1 MFTTVHLSQD
11 SSKLSPYISNTLIS
25 EIENT
30 LEKWEKTLLYLNK
43 RGSFSS
49 LICEDCQYLF
59 ECPKCD
65 ISLSVHSNPVHLLC
79 HLCATRFNMPLSC
92 TKCKG
97 TRLKSIWVGTQQI
110 EQALTKYFPNKNIYR
125 FDSDSVKNISSKQE
139 ALTHLENADIIIGT
153 KMITTWFDFEK
164 VGCIGI
170 LLVEQELSFAS
181 FDAEEKAYCNL
192 KQLIGRWNRKTQE
205 TQIVLQT
212 FIPRNPTIMRLLN
225 YNYKDFFFETLTE
238 RKNFLY
244 PPFSEMVTLEYRN
257 KESEKSLAYIQK
269 LEKKL
274 QILNP
279 QNNYSILATSNS
291 FKKNN
296 SYHTKCIIKGENIR
310 TILKE
315 LEPLI
320 LRERNL
326 SLIFN

>member
-1 MFTTVHLSQD
+1 MYTTVHLSQD

-30 LEKWEKTLLYLNK
+30 LNKWEKTLLYLNK

-49 LICEDCQYLF
+49 LVCEDCQHLF

-65 ISLSVHSNPVHLLC
+65 ISLSVHSHPHHLLC
-79 HLCATRFNMPLSC
+79 HLCASRFNMPLAC

-97 TRLKSIWVGTQQI
+97 TKLKSIGVGTQQI
-110 EQALTKYFPNKNIYR
+110 EQALRSYFKKENIYR

-181 FDAEEKAYCNL
+181 FDAEEKAYANL
-192 KQLIGRWNRKTQE
+192 KQLIGRGNRKTQE

-212 FIPRNPTIMRLLN
+212 FIPKNPTIVRLLN
-225 YNYKDFFFETLTE
+225 YNYKDFFFETLSE
-238 RKNFLY
+238 RKEFLY
-244 PPFSEMVTLEYRN
+244 PPFSEMVTLEYRH
-257 KESEKSLAYIQK
+257 KENDKSLAYIQK
-269 LEKKL
+269 LEQKL
-274 QILNP
+274 QTLNTE
-279 QNNYSILATSNS
+279 NTYTILASSNS

-296 SYHTKCIIKGENIR
+296 SYHTKCIIKGPEMRNMLTHI
-310 TILKE
+310 E
-315 LEPLI
+315 SLI
-320 LRERNL
+320 LQERNL